1 MANATM
7 RKRSTAYALLLAL
20 AVCLITTPITAAA
33 QVQPTLG
40 TPVYVLRGA
49 LGIFSSGMD
58 GLADEMTANGVPAV
72 SMGFENWR
80 DYTAAI
86 VCAYTA
92 HRYPVVLVGHS
103 WGANTILL
111 MAHELGK
118 HDIPVALLVF
128 YDATAS
134 ARIPPNVRRVINYR
148 STSAIGGDVEVVGGR
163 GFTGVIDNV
172 TRPDL
177 NHIQIDKAEEL
188 HRQTID
194 ATRKALGIAPS
205 PSTPARGPSPRTG

>member
-1 MANATM
+1 M

-20 AVCLITTPITAAA
+20 AVCLITTPIAAAA
-33 QVQPTLG
+33 QVRPALG

-49 LGIFSSGMD
+49 LGIFSNGMD
-58 GLADEMTANGVPAV
+58 GLADEMNANGVPAV

-86 VCAYTA
+86 VRAYAA

-134 ARIPPNVRRVINYR
+134 ARISFPKRTI
-148 STSAIGGDVEVVGGR
+148 TSQPLAG
-163 GFTGVIDNV
+163 T
-172 TRPDL
+172 
-177 NHIQIDKAEEL
+177 
-188 HRQTID
+188 TID
-194 ATRKALGIAPS
+194 VDTPTHVAAPPTTTDPEAYPRLRPWHRTVAT
-205 PSTPARGPSPRTG
+205 PRRN